1 MKVELCAM
9 FGPALRDKHG
19 VSEPTFADGTSGFSA
34 TAVESEIRPG
44 ARWRR
49 RFSRKVWFDP
59 LVDVACMLVPQSRAK
74 HGTQN
79 SQDPVMV
86 MGRMSPTANDPG
98 HPFVTRLSGV
108 GSRRRGFAIDSRI
121 PQICDESSPDSSRN
135 E

>member
-1 MKVELCAM
+1 MRVELCAL
-9 FGPALRDKHG
+9 FGPALRDKRG

-59 LVDVACMLVPQSRAK
+59 LVDVECMHVPQSRAK

-79 SQDPVMV
+79 SQDPVIV
-86 MGRMSPTANDPG
+86 MGRASPTTNDPG
-98 HPFVTRLSGV
+98 HPLVTRLSGV
-108 GSRRRGFAIDSRI
+108 GSRRRGFAIDFRI
-121 PQICDESSPDSSRN
+121 PQDLRQKQP
-135 E
+135 